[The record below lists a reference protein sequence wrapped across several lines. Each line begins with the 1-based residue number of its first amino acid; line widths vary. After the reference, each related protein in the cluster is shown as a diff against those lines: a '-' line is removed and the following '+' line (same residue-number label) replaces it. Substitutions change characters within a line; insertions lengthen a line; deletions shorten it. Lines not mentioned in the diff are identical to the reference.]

1 LRPEPLVKMRA
12 SQGQETVQ
20 IVWGDSTSPRQP
32 AELSGLFKP
41 RVVMPVRGDWLVAD
55 AVCANQSATQPSLLT
70 RKIEAFFSIIDDT
83 AAYQDA
89 ISVTYE
95 KLPQNRNREYGLAD
109 QGIHFSRSGKL
120 LLGLNDIQ
128 QGAEREGIWG
138 SQISATSNAH
148 EIFACALTN
157 GNRYPPP
164 KGSFCTIS

>member
-1 LRPEPLVKMRA
+1 MRA

-20 IVWGDSTSPRQP
+20 IAWGDSTSPRQP

-89 ISVTYE
+89 ISAAYE
-95 KLPQNRNREYGLAD
+95 KLLQNRNREFGSAD
-109 QGIHFSRSGKL
+109 QGIQFSRLGNL
-120 LLGLNDIQ
+120 LRGFNKTRRR
-128 QGAEREGIWG
+128 AERERI
-138 SQISATSNAH
+138 
-148 EIFACALTN
+148 
-157 GNRYPPP
+157 
-164 KGSFCTIS
+164 